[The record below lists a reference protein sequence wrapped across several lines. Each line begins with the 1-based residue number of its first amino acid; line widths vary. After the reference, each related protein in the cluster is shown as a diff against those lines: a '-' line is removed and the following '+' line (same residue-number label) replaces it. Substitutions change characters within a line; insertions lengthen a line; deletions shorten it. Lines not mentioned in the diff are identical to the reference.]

1 MNEFNDEEK
10 ELIKKLLNIGETIV
24 KSSDSFFIDEIDFD
38 IEQINALAKK
48 LDDY

>member
-10 ELIKKLLNIGETIV
+10 ELIKKLLNIGKTIV